1 MREEKGEKMSIEI
14 GSKWVK
20 DGEVVKVLGALKNSI
35 NYSNN
40 YVVMCIWFKHQIK
53 ADYYHVLTERDFLE
67 QYKPYDEFVYR
78 WVYVVNNAIYFTD
91 EKMTHDEF
99 EKAYIGEKVELYA
112 CISETKEK
120 R

>member
-1 MREEKGEKMSIEI
+1 MSIEI
-14 GSKWVK
+14 GSRWVK
-20 DGEVVKVLGALKNSI
+20 DVEVVEVTNFYESI
-35 NYSNN
+35 SIW
-40 YVVMCIWFKHQIK
+40 CIWFIDSKTIAHI
-53 ADYYHVLTERDFLE
+53 LTERDFLE

-91 EKMTHDEF
+91 EKMTCYEF
-99 EKAYIGEKVELYA
+99 KKAYIGEKIELFA